1 MDKAVRHLY
10 EFGPFV
16 LDPGERLLRHGAA
29 RMELPPRA
37 FDTLLVL
44 VENSGRLLEKD
55 ALMKTVWRDTVVE
68 ENNLSQVVYLVR
80 KALRDGEDGARYIET
95 VPKRGYRFV
104 SEVRELEPGN
114 GHGNGHNGGNGPN
127 PLYSSSSS
135 GSSAN
140 RPVVFPDDHSGL
152 ADSSAEAAASSG
164 SEVDSHA
171 VSAAGANGFEVPAR
185 NSAVQRGLIAGLLG
199 GLAIVAL
206 VVLVEGAAWK
216 QKWLGGPATAS
227 VRSVAVLPMQN
238 LSNDPDQEY
247 FVDGM
252 TDELITDLAQLHDL
266 KVVSK
271 TSIMQ
276 YKGTR
281 KPLPQIGREL
291 GVDAVVEGSV
301 LRSGDRVRITAQLI
315 RTATDR
321 HIWAKAY
328 DGDLKDVLSLQAR
341 VAEEITNQVKLNL
354 SAEETGR
361 LRRPRAVNPEAF
373 DLYLHGR
380 YAWNQRSVQGFRQA
394 IEYFN
399 QALEKDPEFALAY
412 SGLADCHTL
421 LTLYGDGVGN
431 MAEAEA
437 AAEKALQL
445 DSTLAEAH
453 TSLAAVKVLHEWD
466 WQGAEQEFRRAIEL
480 NPNFARAH
488 HWYGNLLLGPEGR
501 HEEAIA
507 ELERARELDP
517 LSLIISADAGFGYY
531 LAGRYEPALQAYRKV
546 LAVNPNF
553 IPVHFYLGK
562 YYRQTGQ
569 YDLWLKESVENN
581 RLSGFPDR
589 GQSLQRLYVQGGFRA
604 TMEDMARPPEA
615 GSLAKPKPFRI
626 DSCSSAAAN
635 AALGRNAA
643 ALNALE
649 DCYRWSEPA
658 LIYLKV
664 DPIWTNLHSEPRFQ
678 ALLGRLHLQ

>member
-1 MDKAVRHLY
+1 MTKAVRRLY
-10 EFGPFV
+10 SFGPFV
-16 LDPGERLLRHGAA
+16 LDPGERLLRHGSA

-55 ALMKTVWRDTVVE
+55 ALMRTVWSDTVVE
-68 ENNLSQVVYLVR
+68 ENNLTQVVYLVR

-104 SEVRELEPGN
+104 GEVRQFEAGSPGN
-114 GHGNGHNGGNGPN
+114 GNGHNGGNGRE
-127 PLYSSSSS
+127 LQ
-135 GSSAN
+135 
-140 RPVVFPDDHSGL
+140 
-152 ADSSAEAAASSG
+152 ASSPSGNQPVPSGDYSELSASPVATLASAG
-164 SEVDSHA
+164 SEGDPHPVFA
-171 VSAAGANGFEVPAR
+171 PGANGSGAAAPSLTTR
-185 NSAVQRGLIAGLLG
+185 NGWITGLLG
-199 GLAIVAL
+199 GLAIIAL
-206 VVLVEGAAWK
+206 VVLIEGAGWR
-216 QKWLGGPATAS
+216 QRLVGEPGPAS
-227 VRSVAVLPMQN
+227 IRSVAVLPMQN
-238 LSNDPDQEY
+238 LSDDPNQEY

-281 KPLPQIGREL
+281 KPIPQIGREL

-321 HIWAKAY
+321 HVWAEAY

-354 SAEETGR
+354 SSEETGR

-380 YAWNQRSVQGFRQA
+380 YAWNQRNVQGFRQA

-399 QALEKDPEFALAY
+399 RALEKDPEFALAY

-453 TSLAAVKVLHEWD
+453 TSLAAVKVLHDWD
-466 WQGAEQEFRRAIEL
+466 WQGAEHEFRRAIEL

-517 LSLIISADAGFGYY
+517 LSLIINADVGFGYY
-531 LAGRYEPALQAYRKV
+531 LAGRYEPALQAYRSV
-546 LAVNPNF
+546 LALNPNF
-553 IPVHFYLGK
+553 IPVRFYLAK

-569 YDLWLKESVENN
+569 YDLWLKDSVEND
-581 RLSGFPDR
+581 RLSGVPDR
-589 GQSLQRLYVQGGFRA
+589 GQSLQQLYAQGGFRA
-604 TMEDMARPPEA
+604 AMEEMAKAPQVGGLPSR
-615 GSLAKPKPFRI
+615 KPFRI
-626 DSCSSAAAN
+626 DSCSSAEAN

-664 DPIWTNLHSEPRFQ
+664 DPVWTTLRAEPRFQ
-678 ALLGRLHLQ
+678 DLLSRLNLQ

>member
-1 MDKAVRHLY
+1 M
-10 EFGPFV
+10 
-16 LDPGERLLRHGAA
+16 
-29 RMELPPRA
+29 
-37 FDTLLVL
+37 T
-44 VENSGRLLEKD
+44 
-55 ALMKTVWRDTVVE
+55 
-68 ENNLSQVVYLVR
+68 
-80 KALRDGEDGARYIET
+80 
-95 VPKRGYRFV
+95 
-104 SEVRELEPGN
+104 
-114 GHGNGHNGGNGPN
+114 
-127 PLYSSSSS
+127 
-135 GSSAN
+135 
-140 RPVVFPDDHSGL
+140 
-152 ADSSAEAAASSG
+152 
-164 SEVDSHA
+164 
-171 VSAAGANGFEVPAR
+171 
-185 NSAVQRGLIAGLLG
+185 GLLG

-206 VVLVEGAAWK
+206 VVLVEGAGWR
-216 QKWLGGPATAS
+216 QRLFGEPGLAS
-227 VRSVAVLPMQN
+227 IRSVAVLPMQN

-281 KPLPQIGREL
+281 KPLPQIGREF

-321 HIWAKAY
+321 HIWAEAY

-380 YAWNQRSVQGFRQA
+380 YAWNQRNVQGFRQA

-399 QALEKDPEFALAY
+399 QAIEKDPEFALAY

-453 TSLAAVKVLHEWD
+453 TSLAAVKVLHDWD
-466 WQGAEQEFRRAIEL
+466 WQGADR
-480 NPNFARAH
+480 
-488 HWYGNLLLGPEGR
+488 
-501 HEEAIA
+501 
-507 ELERARELDP
+507 
-517 LSLIISADAGFGYY
+517 SS
-531 LAGRYEPALQAYRKV
+531 AGR
-546 LAVNPNF
+546 
-553 IPVHFYLGK
+553 
-562 YYRQTGQ
+562 
-569 YDLWLKESVENN
+569 
-581 RLSGFPDR
+581 LS
-589 GQSLQRLYVQGGFRA
+589 
-604 TMEDMARPPEA
+604 
-615 GSLAKPKPFRI
+615 
-626 DSCSSAAAN
+626 
-635 AALGRNAA
+635 
-643 ALNALE
+643 
-649 DCYRWSEPA
+649 
-658 LIYLKV
+658 
-664 DPIWTNLHSEPRFQ
+664 
-678 ALLGRLHLQ
+678 

>member
-1 MDKAVRHLY
+1 MDKAVRRLY

-16 LDPGERLLRHGAA
+16 LDPGERLLRHGMA
-29 RMELPPRA
+29 RIELPPRA

-55 ALMKTVWRDTVVE
+55 ALMRTVWHDTVVE

-104 SEVRELEPGN
+104 GEVREFEANQAGN
-114 GHGNGHNGGNGPN
+114 GNGHNGGDGRETH
-127 PLYSSSSS
+127 SSSS
-135 GSSAN
+135 GSS
-140 RPVVFPDDHSGL
+140 SGL
-152 ADSSAEAAASSG
+152 AASPVVEVARSG
-164 SEVDSHA
+164 SEVDPHP
-171 VSAAGANGFEVPAR
+171 VSAASANGSGIPVRQSAAR
-185 NSAVQRGLIAGLLG
+185 RGWITGLLG

-206 VVLVEGAAWK
+206 GVLVVGVGWK
-216 QKWLGGPATAS
+216 HKLFGELGPAS
-227 VRSVAVLPMQN
+227 IRSVAVLPMQN
-238 LSNDPDQEY
+238 LSNDPNQEY

-271 TSIMQ
+271 TSIMR

-281 KPLPQIGREL
+281 LPLPQIGREL

-321 HIWAKAY
+321 HIWAEAY

-354 SAEETGR
+354 SAEESGR
-361 LRRPRAVNPEAF
+361 LRRPRSVNLEAF

-380 YAWNQRSVQGFRQA
+380 YAVNQRNVQGFREA

-399 QALEKDPEFALAY
+399 QAIEKDPEFALAY

-421 LTLYGDGVGN
+421 LTLYGAEISN

-453 TSLAAVKVLHEWD
+453 TSLAAVKLLHDWD
-466 WQGAEQEFRRAIEL
+466 WRGAEQEFQRAIAL

-517 LSLIISADAGFGYY
+517 LSLIINADVGFGYY
-531 LAGRYEPALQAYRKV
+531 LAGRYEPALQAYRSV
-546 LAVNPNF
+546 LGVNPNF
-553 IPVHFYLGK
+553 IPVRFYLSK

-569 YDLWLKESVENN
+569 YDLWLKESMEND
-581 RLSGFPDR
+581 RLSGFP
-589 GQSLQRLYVQGGFRA
+589 GQAQSLQRIYAQGGFRGA
-604 TMEDMARPPEA
+604 MEQMAKPPEP
-615 GSLAKPKPFRI
+615 GSLASPKPFRI
-626 DSCSSAAAN
+626 NSCSSAEAN

-649 DCYRWSEPA
+649 DCYRWSRPA

-664 DPIWTNLHSEPRFQ
+664 DPVWTSLRAEPRFQ